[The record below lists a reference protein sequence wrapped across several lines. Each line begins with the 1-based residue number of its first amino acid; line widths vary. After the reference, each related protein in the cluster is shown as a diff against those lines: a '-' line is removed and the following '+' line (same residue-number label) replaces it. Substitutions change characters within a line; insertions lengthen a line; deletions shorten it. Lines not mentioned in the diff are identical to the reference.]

1 MYSLSFPFLI
11 ENTITNQMKKF
22 NVIHIVIIFIF
33 SGYLTASE
41 KVAYKTEAGE
51 LYRQLQTI
59 RGNYVKIFKLDRKF
73 KNRWQQLG
81 ERFQKAETF
90 YNQGDY
96 YTAKVRFEKILED
109 LKYLAD
115 HRDSLKDE
123 AAQKTF
129 KPPPKDP
136 CSEDAGIF
144 RTAYLAEQN
153 RNISRA
159 IELFHQLVDSTCL
172 PANDLKYAKGFIREK
187 KERVLEELN
196 KLRKAQR
203 YEEKSRIL
211 TAINEI
217 LKGFKRKEPE
227 WAAGF
232 EKLVNIYD
240 VTGPGPAPETKPESR
255 IKKEESSVPEIKV
268 RESIK
273 REKPVRA
280 ARIGSPYFLA
290 MDVWQSAWKQDFNVT
305 GLRSLFSYLRKNRI
319 KHINL
324 NPGLPMGPEFNA
336 ESYKKFKPIVDAFY
350 ASGIEVI
357 NFLYAELDYPIEH
370 FAEFL
375 KKHPELGIDTIVD
388 DSEFVDFNKGKFDR
402 NLRAVHKWGIKYA
415 AFTTLEVKGN
425 SGVSDSTRYWMLK
438 NVDYPILM
446 SYFGCTLEKQKAIV
460 GKYLRYAD
468 NLGKRR
474 TVSITILLGGKS
486 VGREV
491 SCERLLSETAM
502 QRFLWDLDAW
512 ARRNHPSYR
521 GIVIETNLRHPIYNI
536 HLNHR

>member
-1 MYSLSFPFLI
+1 MRKLKIIYFL
-11 ENTITNQMKKF
+11 F
-22 NVIHIVIIFIF
+22 IFLF
-33 SGYLTASE
+33 SGYLTAGE
-41 KVAYKTEAGE
+41 KVAYKTEADG

-73 KNRWQQLG
+73 KNRWRKLG

-90 YNQGDY
+90 YKQGDY
-96 YTAKVRFEKILED
+96 YTAKVRFEKILKD

-115 HRDSLKDE
+115 NRASLKDE
-123 AAQKTF
+123 VAKKEF
-129 KPPPKDP
+129 KPPPQDP
-136 CSEDAGIF
+136 CSEDSRIF
-144 RTAYLAEQN
+144 RAAYLAEQN

-159 IELFHQLVDSTCL
+159 IELFHQLIDSTCL
-172 PANDLKYAKGFIREK
+172 PANDLKYARGFIREK

-196 KLRKAQR
+196 KLRKARR
-203 YEEKSRIL
+203 YEEKSRII

-217 LKGFKRKEPE
+217 LKGFKKKEPE
-227 WAAGF
+227 WTDGF

-240 VTGPGPAPETKPESR
+240 VTGPGPTPAPVIKPESK
-255 IKKEESSVPEIKV
+255 IKKEEYTAAERKV
-268 RESIK
+268 REPIK
-273 REKPVRA
+273 IEKPVRA
-280 ARIGSPYFLA
+280 AITGSPYFLA
-290 MDVWQSAWKQDFNVT
+290 MDIWQSAWKQDFNVT
-305 GLRSLFSYLRKNRI
+305 GLRSLFNYLRKNKI

-324 NPGLPMGPEFNA
+324 NPGLPMGPDFNA
-336 ESYKKFKPIVDAFY
+336 ESYKKFKPVVDAFY
-350 ASGIEVI
+350 ASGIEEI

-375 KKHPELGIDTIVD
+375 KKHPELRIDTIVD
-388 DSEFVDFNKGKFDR
+388 DSEFIDFNKDKFAR
-402 NLRAVHKWGIKYA
+402 NLEAVHKWGLKYA
-415 AFTTLEVKGN
+415 AFSTLEVKGN
-425 SGVSDSTRYWMLK
+425 SGVSDSTRYWMLE
-438 NVDYPILM
+438 NVDYPVLM
-446 SYFGCTLEKQKAIV
+446 SYFGCTLTEQKAIL
-460 GKYLRYAD
+460 GKYLQYAD

-474 TVSITILLGGKS
+474 TVSVAILLGGKS

-491 SCERLLSETAM
+491 SCERLLSETAL

>member
-1 MYSLSFPFLI
+1 
-11 ENTITNQMKKF
+11 MKKF
-22 NVIHIVIIFIF
+22 KLFSVLFIF
-33 SGYLTASE
+33 LFTGFLSAGEKADYKSE
-41 KVAYKTEAGE
+41 AAE
-51 LYRQLQTI
+51 LYRKLQKT
-59 RGNYVKIFKLDRKF
+59 RANYIKIFKLDRIF

-115 HRDSLKDE
+115 NRDSIEDETGPE
-123 AAQKTF
+123 AAE
-129 KPPPKDP
+129 PPPKDP
-136 CSEDAGIF
+136 CSEDARIF
-144 RTAYLAEQN
+144 RAAYLAEQN

-159 IELFHQLVDSTCL
+159 IELFHQLLDSTCL
-172 PANDLKYAKGFIREK
+172 PANDLEYAGRFIREK
-187 KERVLEELN
+187 KEYVLEELN
-196 KLRKAQR
+196 KLRKAQG
-203 YEEKSRIL
+203 YEEKSRSI

-217 LKGFKRKEPE
+217 LKGFKKKEPK
-227 WAAGF
+227 WAGEF

-240 VTGPGPAPETKPESR
+240 VTGPAPKPGIEPER
-255 IKKEESSVPEIKV
+255 KIKKEENIAPERKME
-268 RESIK
+268 ESIN
-273 REKPVRA
+273 REPVKA
-280 ARIGSPYFLA
+280 EGAGSPYFLA
-290 MDVWQSAWKQDFNVT
+290 MDVWQSAWKQDFNVP
-305 GLRSLFSYLRKNRI
+305 GLRSLFNYLSINRI
-319 KHINL
+319 NHINL
-324 NPGLPMGPEFNA
+324 NPGLPMGPKFNA
-336 ESYKKFKPIVDAFY
+336 ESYEKFKPIVAAFY
-350 ASGIEVI
+350 ASGVEVI
-357 NFLYAELDYPIEH
+357 DFLYAELDYPIEH

-375 KKHPELGIDTIVD
+375 KKYPGLGIDTIVD
-388 DSEFVDFNKGKFDR
+388 DSEFTDFNKDRFDR

-425 SGVSDSTRYWMLK
+425 SGVSDVTRHWMLE

-446 SYFGCTLEKQKAIV
+446 SYFGCTLEEQKAAV
-460 GKYLRYAD
+460 GKYLQYAD

-474 TVSITILLGGKS
+474 RVSIAILLGGKS

-491 SCERLLSETAM
+491 SCERLLNETAL

-521 GIVIETNLRHPIYNI
+521 GIVIETNLRQPIYNI